1 MSTDAEDKP
10 EKLPAKRTP
19 PTDQRITFAID
30 LKKHPLAKTLK
41 KLDKDLDTA
50 MMIVLEAMQDQDLDA
65 KTRLTAAQ
73 YWIDKKI
80 AISQEIA
87 KETLART
94 IAEVRML
101 QATQPK
107 GPKVVEEEDDD
118 ETPSVSF
125 QPNVIL
131 AVDAKNI

>member
-1 MSTDAEDKP
+1 
-10 EKLPAKRTP
+10 
-19 PTDQRITFAID
+19 
-30 LKKHPLAKTLK
+30 
-41 KLDKDLDTA
+41 
-50 MMIVLEAMQDQDLDA
+50 MMIILEAMQDQDLDA